1 MKKILSLL
9 RPIFEFSGFLFPFA
23 LVFYLILFLLENVFT
38 GFVSN
43 LFDLNYFLIP
53 IIVFGFLAAFASH
66 QQEQDKPATRWD
78 FILIAGLVVLSFVIL
93 VYRTG
98 DLGGTGF
105 VISLI
110 SSILILF
117 MSLIF
122 IFPQTEKVEVE
133 ATEVSKKEFNI
144 LRFNRRKYNY
154 KKIFLSPLGLSL
166 TGLILIII
174 IGGLVFDLYQGKSA
188 EKKIA
193 IKNRQE
199 ANVMRQQR
207 VEIPDK
213 QQLGETPIF
222 IQNGSGKT
230 GKASSMAAFL
240 RDFNFGDVRAGDA
253 DSTTYKNAYI
263 KFNEK
268 DLKVA
273 SYISFLLTD
282 NDKYR
287 IINMLPPTNAS
298 QSGIILILGQ

>member
-43 LFDLNYFLIP
+43 IFDLNYFLIP
-53 IIVFGFLAAFASH
+53 VVVFGFLAAFASH
-66 QQEQDKPATRWD
+66 QQEQDKPATKWD

-93 VYRTG
+93 VYKTG
-98 DLGGTGF
+98 DLGWIGF

-110 SSILILF
+110 SSILILL
-117 MSLIF
+117 MSLVIV
-122 IFPQTEKVEVE
+122 FPETERVPEEVIE
-133 ATEVSKKEFNI
+133 TSKREFHI
-144 LRFNRRKYNY
+144 PKFNY
-154 KKIFLSPLGLSL
+154 KKLFLSPIGLSL
-166 TGLILIII
+166 TGLIFVII
-174 IGGLVFDLYQGKSA
+174 IGGLIFDLHQGKSA

-199 ANVMRQQR
+199 ANVMRQQK
-207 VEIPDK
+207 VEIPDS
-213 QQLGETPIF
+213 QLLENTPVF
-222 IQNGSGKT
+222 IQNGT
-230 GKASSMAAFL
+230 GITGRAASIAAL
-240 RDFNFGDVRAGDA
+240 LSDFNFGNVKTGDA
-253 DSTTYKNAYI
+253 DNATYKNAYI

-268 DLKVA
+268 DFKIA

-282 NDKYR
+282 NDKYK

-298 QSGIILILGQ
+298 QSGIIIILGQ